1 MLSRNIVANGL
12 ILLELFSVP
21 QVSAD
26 KYDDE
31 NGDDSADN
39 KSTGFS
45 EPVCRRL
52 FVGRH
57 HLMPSRRISPSFSPS
72 Q

>member
-1 MLSRNIVANGL
+1 
-12 ILLELFSVP
+12 
-21 QVSAD
+21 
-26 KYDDE
+26 
-31 NGDDSADN
+31 
-39 KSTGFS
+39 
-45 EPVCRRL
+45 VCRRL